1 MSLAL
6 PVQACFRSRRSKP
19 MENPWRGE
27 VTLQIDGVPRVMRLT
42 LGALAGLE
50 AELGESSL
58 LSLIERFETRQF
70 SASDVIAVLKAGL
83 SGGGHADVA
92 ARIGEATID
101 GGPVAAAQA
110 AAQVLVRAF
119 APDGSA

>member
-1 MSLAL
+1 
-6 PVQACFRSRRSKP
+6 

-27 VTLQIDGVPRVMRLT
+27 VTLSVDGAPCVMRLT

-50 AELGESSL
+50 AELGERSL

-83 SGGGHADVA
+83 SGGGHGDVA
-92 ARIGEATID
+92 ARIASASID
-101 GGPVAAAQA
+101 GGPVVAAQA

-119 APDGSA
+119 APDGGA